1 MVNRFALAEVELD
14 ALLSYE
20 HFWLVVS
27 LAFIAGGLF
36 ISICRKATE
45 RFSRKALLERSVDWS
60 QDRVDRFARFKEDYE
75 GTLGNLDIV
84 LRCVISCCM
93 LLGGLP
99 ANGFG
104 LSELGILM
112 VEIAA
117 VQILVLELLASII
130 GRLWPEAWLARFS
143 RFIRFLH
150 FCFGPARWLLEGI
163 LRPLARVFGRSS
175 HRDSADILEEEL
187 LSKAEEGERE
197 GLLESEEIDMIESI
211 ISFGDVAVSE
221 VMTPRTE
228 MICLD
233 LKDPLDSNLEK
244 AIDCG
249 LSRIPVYSESKD
261 NIVGILYVKDL
272 LKSFYSKEDIR
283 LESIVRSPYSVSGA
297 KKIDDLLREFKQH
310 RLHIAIVLDEH
321 GGTDGLVTIEDVI
334 EEIVGEISDEYEQQ
348 EELEPIQRLADGL
361 VTVDA
366 AVHIDDLNEE
376 LGLGIPENDN
386 YDTIGGFLFSSMGR
400 IPIVGDTFDLN
411 GVHFEVTSAD
421 ERRVYRLEL
430 RISEKSGR
438 DDAGSEKD

>member
-1 MVNRFALAEVELD
+1 LD

-20 HFWLVVS
+20 HFWLAVS
-27 LAFIAGGLF
+27 LAFIAAGLF

-45 RFSRKALLERSVDWS
+45 RFSRKALLERSVEWS
-60 QDRVDRFARFKEDYE
+60 QERVERFARFKEDYE

-93 LLGGLP
+93 LLDGLPEDGFRLSTETALLLGGLV
-99 ANGFG
+99 
-104 LSELGILM
+104 LK
-112 VEIAA
+112 IAA

-143 RFIRFLH
+143 RLIRFLH
-150 FCFGPARWLLEGI
+150 SCFAPARWLLEGG
-163 LRPLARVFGRSS
+163 LRPLARISGRSS
-175 HRDSADILEEEL
+175 HRDSASILEEEL

-211 ISFGDVAVSE
+211 ISFGDVSVSE

-233 LKDPLDSNLEK
+233 LEAPLDSNLEK
-244 AIDCG
+244 AIESG
-249 LSRIPVYSESKD
+249 LSRIPVYGESKD
-261 NIVGILYVKDL
+261 NILGILYVKDL
-272 LKSFYSKEDIR
+272 LKSLYSKKDIK
-283 LESIVRSPYSVSGA
+283 LESIVRSPYRVSGS
-297 KKIDDLLREFKQH
+297 KKIDDLLQEFKQH

-348 EELEPIQRLADGL
+348 EELEPIQRLGEG
-361 VTVDA
+361 VVSVDA

-376 LGLGIPENDN
+376 LDLGIPENDN
-386 YDTIGGFLFSSMGR
+386 YDTIGGFVFSSMGR
-400 IPIVGDTFDLN
+400 IPPIGDAFDLN
-411 GVHFEVTSAD
+411 GVHFKVTSAD
-421 ERRVYRLEL
+421 DRRVYRLEL
-430 RISEKSGR
+430 HISEG
-438 DDAGSEKD
+438 DGSVAADPG

>member
-1 MVNRFALAEVELD
+1 MD

-27 LAFIAGGLF
+27 LAFIAKGLF
-36 ISICRKATE
+36 VSICRKATE

-60 QDRVDRFARFKEDYE
+60 QERVERFARFKEDYE

-93 LLGGLP
+93 LLDGLP
-99 ANGFG
+99 ADGFHLSTETALLFGG
-104 LSELGILM
+104 LVLK
-112 VEIAA
+112 IAA

-143 RFIRFLH
+143 RLIRFLH
-150 FCFGPARWLLEGI
+150 ACFAPARWLLEGV
-163 LRPLARVFGRSS
+163 LRPLARIFGRSS
-175 HRDSADILEEEL
+175 HRDSASILEEEL
-187 LSKAEEGERE
+187 LSKAEEVERE

-228 MICLD
+228 MICLE
-233 LKDPLDSNLEK
+233 LEAPLDSNLEK
-244 AIDCG
+244 AIESG
-249 LSRIPVYSESKD
+249 LSRIPVYSASKD

-272 LKSFYSKEDIR
+272 LKSLYSKEDIR
-283 LESIVRSPYSVSGA
+283 LESIVRSPYRVNGS
-297 KKIDDLLREFKQH
+297 KKIDDLLQEFKQH

-348 EELEPIQRLADGL
+348 EELEPIQRTGEGL
-361 VTVDA
+361 VSVDA

-376 LGLGIPENDN
+376 LDLGIPENDN
-386 YDTIGGFLFSSMGR
+386 YDTIGGFVFSSLGR
-400 IPIVGDTFDLN
+400 IPAIGDTFELS
-411 GVHFEVTSAD
+411 GVHFKVTSAD

-430 RISEKSGR
+430 HISEG
-438 DDAGSEKD
+438 DGSVADGPG

>member
-1 MVNRFALAEVELD
+1 MD

-27 LAFIAGGLF
+27 LAFIAKGLF
-36 ISICRKATE
+36 VSICRKATE

-60 QDRVDRFARFKEDYE
+60 QERVERFARFKEDYE

-84 LRCVISCCM
+84 LRCVISGCM
-93 LLGGLP
+93 LLDGLP
-99 ANGFG
+99 ADGFRLSTETALLFGG
-104 LSELGILM
+104 LVLK
-112 VEIAA
+112 IAA

-143 RFIRFLH
+143 RLIRFLH
-150 FCFGPARWLLEGI
+150 ACFAPARWLLEGV
-163 LRPLARVFGRSS
+163 LRPLARIFGRSS
-175 HRDSADILEEEL
+175 HRDSASILEEEL
-187 LSKAEEGERE
+187 LSKAEEVERE

-228 MICLD
+228 MICLE
-233 LKDPLDSNLEK
+233 LEAPLDSNLEK
-244 AIDCG
+244 AIESG
-249 LSRIPVYSESKD
+249 LSRIPVYSASKD

-272 LKSFYSKEDIR
+272 LKSLYSKEDIR
-283 LESIVRSPYSVSGA
+283 LESIVRSPYSVNGS
-297 KKIDDLLREFKQH
+297 KKIDDLLQEFKQH

-348 EELEPIQRLADGL
+348 EELEPIQRTGDGL
-361 VTVDA
+361 VSVDA

-376 LGLGIPENDN
+376 LDLGIPENDN
-386 YDTIGGFLFSSMGR
+386 YDTIGGFVFSSLGR
-400 IPIVGDTFDLN
+400 IPAIGDTFELS
-411 GVHFEVTSAD
+411 GVHFKVTSAD

-430 RISEKSGR
+430 HISEG
-438 DDAGSEKD
+438 DGSVADGPG

>member
-1 MVNRFALAEVELD
+1 MD

-27 LAFIAGGLF
+27 LAFIAAGLF
-36 ISICRKATE
+36 VSICRKATE

-60 QDRVDRFARFKEDYE
+60 QERVERFARFKEDYE

-84 LRCVISCCM
+84 LRCIISCCM
-93 LLGGLP
+93 LLDGLP
-99 ANGFG
+99 GEGFL
-104 LSELGILM
+104 LSGETTLFLGSL
-112 VEIAA
+112 VLKIAA
-117 VQILVLELLASII
+117 VQVLVLELLASII

-143 RFIRFLH
+143 RLIRFLH
-150 FCFGPARWLLEGI
+150 SCFAPARWLLEGT
-163 LRPLARVFGRSS
+163 LRPLARIFGRSS
-175 HRDSADILEEEL
+175 HRDSASILEEEL
-187 LSKAEEGERE
+187 LSKAEEVERE

-211 ISFGDVAVSE
+211 ISFGDVSVSE

-233 LKDPLDSNLEK
+233 LEDSLDSNLEQ
-244 AIDCG
+244 AIESG
-249 LSRIPVYSESKD
+249 LSRIPVYSASKD

-272 LKSFYSKEDIR
+272 LKSLYGKEDIR
-283 LESIVRSPYSVSGA
+283 LEAIVRSPYRVSGS
-297 KKIDDLLREFKQH
+297 KKIDDLLQEFKQH

-348 EELEPIQRLADGL
+348 EELEPIQRLEAGL
-361 VTVDA
+361 VSVDA

-376 LGLGIPENDN
+376 LDLGIPENDN
-386 YDTIGGFLFSSMGR
+386 YDTIGGFVFSSMGR
-400 IPIVGDTFDLN
+400 IPTIGDTFELK
-411 GVHFEVTSAD
+411 GVHFKVTSAD

-430 RISEKSGR
+430 HISKGDGR
-438 DDAGSEKD
+438 VADGPG

>member
-1 MVNRFALAEVELD
+1 MD

-27 LAFIAGGLF
+27 LAFIAAGLF
-36 ISICRKATE
+36 VSICRKATE

-60 QDRVDRFARFKEDYE
+60 QERVERFARFKEDYE

-93 LLGGLP
+93 LLDGLP
-99 ANGFG
+99 ADGFRLSTETALLFGG
-104 LSELGILM
+104 LVLK
-112 VEIAA
+112 IAA
-117 VQILVLELLASII
+117 VQILVLEVLASII

-143 RFIRFLH
+143 RLIRFLH
-150 FCFGPARWLLEGI
+150 ACFAPARWLLEGV
-163 LRPLARVFGRSS
+163 LRPLARIFGRSS
-175 HRDSADILEEEL
+175 HRDSASILEEEL
-187 LSKAEEGERE
+187 LSKAEEVERE

-228 MICLD
+228 MICLE
-233 LKDPLDSNLEK
+233 LEAPLDSNLEK
-244 AIDCG
+244 AIESG
-249 LSRIPVYSESKD
+249 LSRIPVYSASKD

-272 LKSFYSKEDIR
+272 LKSLYSKEDIR
-283 LESIVRSPYSVSGA
+283 LESIVRSPYRVNGS
-297 KKIDDLLREFKQH
+297 KKIDDLLQEFKQH

-348 EELEPIQRLADGL
+348 EELEPIQRTGEGL
-361 VTVDA
+361 VSVDA

-376 LGLGIPENDN
+376 LDLGIPENDN
-386 YDTIGGFLFSSMGR
+386 YDTIGGFVFSSMGR
-400 IPIVGDTFDLN
+400 IPAIGDTFELS
-411 GVHFEVTSAD
+411 GVHFKVTSAD
-421 ERRVYRLEL
+421 DRRVYRLEL
-430 RISEKSGR
+430 HISEG
-438 DDAGSEKD
+438 DGSVADGPG

>member
-1 MVNRFALAEVELD
+1 MD

-27 LAFIAGGLF
+27 LAFIASGLF

-60 QDRVDRFARFKEDYE
+60 QERVERFARFKEDYE

-93 LLGGLP
+93 LLDGLPEEGFRLGPETALLLGGLV
-99 ANGFG
+99 
-104 LSELGILM
+104 LK
-112 VEIAA
+112 IAA

-143 RFIRFLH
+143 RLIRFLH
-150 FCFGPARWLLEGI
+150 SCFAPARWLLEGV
-163 LRPLARVFGRSS
+163 LRPLAQIFGRSS
-175 HRDSADILEEEL
+175 HRDSASILEEEL

-211 ISFGDVAVSE
+211 ISFGDVSVSE

-233 LKDPLDSNLEK
+233 LEDSLDSNLEQ
-244 AIDCG
+244 AIESG
-249 LSRIPVYSESKD
+249 LSRIPVYSASKD

-272 LKSFYSKEDIR
+272 LKSLYGKEDIR
-283 LESIVRSPYSVSGA
+283 LEAIVRSPYRVSGS
-297 KKIDDLLREFKQH
+297 KKIDDLLQEFKQH

-348 EELEPIQRLADGL
+348 
-361 VTVDA
+361 
-366 AVHIDDLNEE
+366 
-376 LGLGIPENDN
+376 
-386 YDTIGGFLFSSMGR
+386 
-400 IPIVGDTFDLN
+400 
-411 GVHFEVTSAD
+411 
-421 ERRVYRLEL
+421 
-430 RISEKSGR
+430 
-438 DDAGSEKD
+438 